1 MTESALDHPDQADLL
16 AALADAEWEMYELG
30 SCLNI
35 PGNLRLRLLQAATRA
50 HQLIACAD
58 ETARPQVSVLA

>member
-1 MTESALDHPDQADLL
+1 MTDPDLYHPDQADLL

-35 PGNLRLRLLQAATRA
+35 PGNLRFRLLQAATRA
-50 HQLIACAD
+50 HQLIASAD
-58 ETARPQVSVLA
+58 EMGTPQISLVA

>member
-1 MTESALDHPDQADLL
+1 MTVSALCHPDQADLI

-35 PGNLRLRLLQAATRA
+35 PGNLRFRLLQAARRA
-50 HQLIACAD
+50 HQLIASAD
-58 ETARPQVSVLA
+58 ETAMPQVSELA